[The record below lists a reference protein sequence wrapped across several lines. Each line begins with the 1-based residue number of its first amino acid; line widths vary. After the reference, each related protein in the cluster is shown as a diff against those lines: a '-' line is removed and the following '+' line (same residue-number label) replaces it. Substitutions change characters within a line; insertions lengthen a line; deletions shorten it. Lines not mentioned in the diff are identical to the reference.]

1 MHGMKN
7 ISITELLW
15 MWQWSSRI
23 RKRRVT
29 HSNSARHGLPWDMTF
44 SHVLMNITP
53 CRLVNGY
60 GRFDGT
66 VVPSSW
72 TAGPEDEVKLT
83 CRQGE
88 TLQMTWIFTNTAVR
102 ISQPPTVVPK
112 RRQETVNRRCVKSQR
127 GADLEYTAFKAWNH
141 ATVEVLHFLLSAC
154 QENAQTEVGRVFSS
168 LCCSLM
174 LIISDIRKLS
184 HYRWRARRNRLKS
197 VNGGGWLWWNFT
209 VKNRRLN
216 TALWT
221 FWQRRIGPCSVH
233 V

>member
-88 TLQMTWIFTNTAVR
+88 TLQMTWIFTNTAV
-102 ISQPPTVVPK
+102 PK
-112 RRQETVNRRCVKSQR
+112 HQQETTNWRCIKSKKS
-127 GADLEYTAFKAWNH
+127 ADHICTALEAWNH
-141 ATVEVLHFLLSAC
+141 ATVEVLRFLLSAC
-154 QENAQTEVGRVFSS
+154 QENAQTEIGRVFS
-168 LCCSLM
+168 LLYCS
-174 LIISDIRKLS
+174 
-184 HYRWRARRNRLKS
+184 H
-197 VNGGGWLWWNFT
+197 VWWSF
-209 VKNRRLN
+209 
-216 TALWT
+216 
-221 FWQRRIGPCSVH
+221 QM
-233 V
+233 